1 MQHPSQ
7 IYNTLVTD
15 GFRKPNIRKNLFE
28 NNYEMKK
35 GPYLQF
41 RKLYD
46 STCVVTTDFC
56 SINLVEGE
64 ANETPRDTIFIY
76 DPFHEA

>member
-7 IYNTLVTD
+7 IYNTLVRG
-15 GFRKPNIRKNLFE
+15 GFRKPNIQKNLFE
-28 NNYEMKK
+28 KNYERKK

-41 RKLYD
+41 RKLYG
-46 STCVVTTDFC
+46 STWVVTTDFC

-76 DPFHEA
+76 DPFHEV